1 MIKSMTGFGRAS
13 IEQDGESLTVEIRSV
28 NHRYCDLGI
37 KMPKSLLVLE
47 DRVRKTIQ
55 KKIIR
60 GKVDVFITR
69 NNSEKFGVKALL
81 NENLADSYVE
91 CFNRIKDRYQ
101 IKEELSMS
109 IIAKF
114 SDVITLEQQQDD
126 LEKAW
131 EVLRSPLEEAINLVV
146 EMREQ
151 EGQKLQNDVILKC
164 DYIKDLLDKIEER
177 SPLVVKEYKKRFGDR
192 VKELTQGY
200 EFDENRVA
208 LEIALFADKA
218 CVDEEIV
225 RLNSHLVQLKETF
238 NFTEAVGRKLD
249 FIIQEMNR
257 ETNTIGSKANDLE
270 ITNCVLNIKNEI
282 EKIREQIQNIE

>member
-1 MIKSMTGFGRAS
+1 
-13 IEQDGESLTVEIRSV
+13 
-28 NHRYCDLGI
+28 
-37 KMPKSLLVLE
+37 
-47 DRVRKTIQ
+47 
-55 KKIIR
+55 
-60 GKVDVFITR
+60 
-69 NNSEKFGVKALL
+69 
-81 NENLADSYVE
+81 
-91 CFNRIKDRYQ
+91 
-101 IKEELSMS
+101 
-109 IIAKF
+109 
-114 SDVITLEQQQDD
+114 
-126 LEKAW
+126 
-131 EVLRSPLEEAINLVV
+131 
-146 EMREQ
+146 MREQ